1 MSDPVRD
8 ADRVAVAGVRA
19 LDDAVLRV
27 RGEDARSW
35 LNGQITNDVRG
46 MERGDAAYALVLDGR
61 GKILSDAWVL
71 ERGEDVLLV
80 VPRETVD
87 LLREHFEKYIVME
100 DVDLDVADLAVVTVQ
115 GPRAAEVAGP
125 EGYPCDRLGAGGR
138 DRLVR
143 SSDRDATLAAL
154 AAAADALGGGE
165 VSREGWELARLRAAV
180 PRFGADFGPA
190 HYPQEAGLKER
201 AVSFTKGCYLG
212 QEVVC
217 TLENRGQL
225 SRRLVR
231 LEGSAARAGSEL
243 RYGESVVGQI
253 TSALH
258 DPARGGALAL
268 GYVKRAAATRG
279 ARLEGD
285 RGELVVTAVL
295 GDGGPGQPEG
305 AAL

>member
-8 ADRVAVAGVRA
+8 ADRLAVAGVRA

-35 LNGQITNDVRG
+35 LNGQITNDVRA
-46 MERGDAAYALVLDGR
+46 MEPGDALYALVLDGR

-125 EGYPCDRLGAGGR
+125 AGYPCDRLGAGGR

-243 RYGESVVGQI
+243 RSGESVVGQI

-258 DPARGGALAL
+258 DAARGGALAL

-285 RGELVVTAVL
+285 RGELVVTAVV